1 MAQDRRFFR
10 TEGAMRTSKPAV
22 NSLRRTGVRIGWL
35 TVACLLAVGL
45 DVIGARIAL
54 PDEAHVAAT
63 GGASHHSMPVWK
75 TITIGA
81 QHRVD
86 GYRQALDAAGMKIGD
101 SADEILGRPAFA
113 YERSSRSVD
122 LVVLSLAELG
132 VETDGATISEVYR
145 RAMQRGLELCPAEVG
160 PQLRLD
166 HREQKL
172 GDFLNIAMTPV
183 NTYDGTPT
191 VLTLAN
197 GGSGLLLI
205 GRNGDSSF
213 EAPRSWR
220 FVFVL
225 PSAPHQSAQ
234 GRWTET
240 R

>member
-1 MAQDRRFFR
+1 
-10 TEGAMRTSKPAV
+10 V
-22 NSLRRTGVRIGWL
+22 V
-35 TVACLLAVGL
+35 TVDSNGGIVAAGLLA
-45 DVIGARIAL
+45 
-54 PDEAHVAAT
+54 AT
-63 GGASHHSMPVWK
+63 PITDGSDLPVWK
-75 TITIGA
+75 TITLGVY
-81 QHRVD
+81 RGVN
-86 GYRQALDAAGMKIGD
+86 GYREALDVAGIKVGD

-113 YERSSRSVD
+113 YERNRTSVD
-122 LVVLSLAELG
+122 LVVLSAADLG
-132 VETDGATISEVYR
+132 VGTDSAPIAEIYR
-145 RAMQRGLELCPAEVG
+145 RAARLGLELCPAEVG

-166 HREQKL
+166 HRDQKL

-183 NTYDGTPT
+183 KAYDGTPT

-205 GRNGDSSF
+205 GRDGDPSF

-225 PSAPHQSAQ
+225 PRAPHQSAQ